1 MKRPFTAWLFLRI
14 RAYHSDIAET
24 PFASVQDLNSN
35 DRKYAY
41 VVWKLSDD
49 GKHLTLR
56 GVNRIVIP
64 KEKKDSTGIAK
75 FLEENSKN
83 PCLLVDRFAA
93 ECDGKIE
100 RKMRS

>member
-1 MKRPFTAWLFLRI
+1 MLITPTSQRRRLR
-14 RAYHSDIAET
+14 
-24 PFASVQDLNSN
+24 ASRINSN

-56 GVNRIVIP
+56 GVNRNVIP

>member
-1 MKRPFTAWLFLRI
+1 LKRPFTAWLFLRI

-56 GVNRIVIP
+56 GVNRNVIP

-75 FLEENSKN
+75 FLEENVKN
-83 PCLLVDRFAA
+83 PNLFDEEIQFDK
-93 ECDGKIE
+93 ET
-100 RKMRS
+100 